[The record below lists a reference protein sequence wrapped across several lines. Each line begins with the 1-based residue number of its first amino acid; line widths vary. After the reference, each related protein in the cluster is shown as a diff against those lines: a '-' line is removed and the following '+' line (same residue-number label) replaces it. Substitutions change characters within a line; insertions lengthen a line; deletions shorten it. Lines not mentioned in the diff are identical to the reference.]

1 MNQTPHCSSYIY
13 LNNDLAPGKPISS
26 AGSWFGEQPSP
37 VRHKGGLN
45 PNTHLTTY
53 FFLHIFSTYFFP
65 KTKKKEKKKRGE
77 LKFSPLKDQLSQRSN
92 AMKLHEAGLSL
103 DYSKL
108 KKSSFCPLM
117 F

>member
-1 MNQTPHCSSYIY
+1 MNQTPYCSSYIY

-37 VRHKGGLN
+37 VHHKGLN
-45 PNTHLTTY
+45 PNTNLTTW
-53 FFLHIFSTYFFP
+53 FFFYIFFFQN
-65 KTKKKEKKKRGE
+65 KKKKERGE

-92 AMKLHEAGLSL
+92 AMKLHEVGLSL

-108 KKSSFCPLM
+108 KKSSFCPLT